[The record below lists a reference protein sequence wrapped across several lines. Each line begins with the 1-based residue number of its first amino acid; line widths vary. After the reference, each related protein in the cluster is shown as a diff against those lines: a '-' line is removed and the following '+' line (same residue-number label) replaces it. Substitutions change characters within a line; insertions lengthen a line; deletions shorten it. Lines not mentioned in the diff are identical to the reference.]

1 MSKMKTNRSH
11 RFLPVLMSL
20 LFCASAHASVT
31 LSGTRVVFDAADKEV
46 TLQLANDGKS
56 PALVQAWLDKGDER
70 AAPDTIDVPFVV
82 TPTIF
87 RVEPGKGQTL
97 RIIHT
102 GEPLPKDKE
111 SLFWL
116 NVLDVPPKATEK
128 DDVNRLQFAF
138 RTRVK
143 LMYRPAGLPGTAMD
157 APPQLKWT
165 LGTDDQ
171 RHPVL
176 KAVNPTAYVVNI
188 AGIEL
193 KSGGKAF
200 DAGVGY
206 VRPGETASFPIKN
219 ATGANLAGAMVLF
232 SSVDDWGSSHS
243 HQAMVAQ

>member
-1 MSKMKTNRSH
+1 MKINRSYGI
-11 RFLPVLMSL
+11 LSILMSL
-20 LFCASAHASVT
+20 LFCVSAQASVT
-31 LSGTRVVFDAADKEV
+31 LSGTRIVFDAADKEV
-46 TLQLANDGKS
+46 TLQLANDGKL
-56 PALVQAWLDKGDER
+56 PALVQAWLDKGDVR

-82 TPTIF
+82 TPTVF

-102 GEPLPKDKE
+102 GEPLPADKE

-116 NVLDVPPKATEK
+116 NVLDVPPKATTK
-128 DDVNRLQFAF
+128 DEVNRLQFAF

-143 LMYRPAGLPGTAMD
+143 LMYRPSGLHGNAVD
-157 APPQLKWT
+157 APAQLKWT

-171 RHPVL
+171 HRPVL

-193 KSGGKAF
+193 KSGGKSF

-206 VRPGETASFPIKN
+206 VLPGETASFLIKG
-219 ATGANLAGAMVLF
+219 ATGANLTGATVLF
-232 SSVDDWGSSHS
+232 SSVDDWGSSHA
-243 HQAMVAQ
+243 HQTTVAK